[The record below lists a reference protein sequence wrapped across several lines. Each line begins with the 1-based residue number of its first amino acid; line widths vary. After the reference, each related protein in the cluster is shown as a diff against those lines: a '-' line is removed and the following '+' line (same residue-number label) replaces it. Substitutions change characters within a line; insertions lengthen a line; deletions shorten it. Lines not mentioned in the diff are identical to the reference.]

1 MASVKGTPPMVVK
14 VDSFPGGFRVM
25 VEHADHQS
33 YSRAVQPRATGAA
46 RAQAL
51 SMGRSAV
58 LVDRDFSVEWNEEI
72 EGLAPGRSLSRF
84 IYHYR

>member
-1 MASVKGTPPMVVK
+1 MVVK

-33 YSRAVQPRATGAA
+33 YSRAVQPRATREA
-46 RAQAL
+46 RARAL
-51 SMGRSAV
+51 SMGAGAA
-58 LVDRDFSVEWNEEI
+58 LVDRRFSVEWDEEI

-84 IYHYR
+84 VYHYR